1 CMNPQSDYK
10 TVRQSAKDALKRIE
24 QIAPSSSETFS
35 ILIRRISL
43 TIINKDLIP
52 FLVTKLKSAHSELQ
66 NENSIVAHE
75 LFKDIS
81 SRFPAILKPH
91 VDQLIR
97 ALKED
102 DDLLIVDDSLEAL
115 SKLSIAFPD
124 ETPQDKESIQR
135 LMDYALEGSCLQAKF
150 AAIVLSHIRHK
161 QQICGELLK
170 KIVPKLSI
178 TSPNILAHL
187 SVLSQCA
194 LYSPKIYEEKGD
206 AITNFIVKQ
215 LIMKSNHKA
224 IESEV
229 DWVDDDELDDECK
242 AKVLG
247 LKVLVNRS
255 VAVSETE
262 VAANVAMPVFKL
274 LWTLIRGGGEILPD
288 KSTSRLRLAAARSI
302 LKLTQKKIYDG
313 MITVEQFQ
321 ELALMIQDPCY
332 QVRLA
337 FASRLVKYC
346 GGYQLHARFLS
357 IFFLIAHDPM
367 KEIKDMVKVF
377 LIRYSQTARTIR
389 SDNSML
395 IDMTLVRLIHL
406 LSHHPDFS
414 CEPAGL
420 REFTVYINFFLDTIA
435 DRENIQ
441 FLFHI
446 ATRLKQVRDAQ
457 SLDQCENIYTLS
469 DLTQYL
475 IQAKC
480 KAHSWSSASFP
491 GQSQLP
497 PELFKNIPNAEVASE
512 IMKKNYIPNEFL
524 KELEKTHGSSQIRSE
539 KASKKGRPKSTVQTP
554 TKKRKVNPESPTRT

>member
-1 CMNPQSDYK
+1 HDTRLYKLIRDCMDPQSDYK
-10 TVRQSAKDALKRIE
+10 TVRQSAKDVLKRIE
-24 QIAPSSSETFS
+24 QIAPPSLETFS

-52 FLVTKLKSAHSELQ
+52 FLVTKLKSTHSELQ
-66 NENSIVAHE
+66 SENSIVAHE

-91 VDQLIR
+91 IEQLIR

-102 DDLLIVDDSLEAL
+102 EDSLIVDDSLEAL

-150 AAIVLSHIRHK
+150 ATIVLSHARHK
-161 QQICGELLK
+161 QQICGELLN

-187 SVLSQCA
+187 SVLSQCV
-194 LYSPKIYEEKGD
+194 LYSPKIYEEKSD
-206 AITNFIVKQ
+206 VITNFVVKQ
-215 LIMKSNHKA
+215 LIMKSNYKA
-224 IESEV
+224 ILESEV

-242 AKVLG
+242 TKVLG
-247 LKVLVNRS
+247 LKVLVNRL

-262 VAANVAMPVFKL
+262 AAADVAKPVFKL

-302 LKLTQKKIYDG
+302 LKLVQKKIYDG

-321 ELALMIQDPCY
+321 ELALMIQDPCH

-377 LIRYSQTARTIR
+377 LSRYSQTARTIR

-395 IDMTLVRLIHL
+395 IDMTLARLIHL

-414 CEPAGL
+414 CELAGL
-420 REFTVYINFFLDTIA
+420 REFTIYIDFFLDTIA
-435 DRENIQ
+435 NRENIQ

-446 ATRLKQVRDAQ
+446 ATRLKQVRDSQ

-469 DLTQYL
+469 DLAQYL

-480 KAHSWSSASFP
+480 KAHSWPLAPFL
-491 GQSQLP
+491 GQSTLP

-524 KELEKTHGSSQIRSE
+524 RELEKTHGSSQIKGE
-539 KASKKGRPKSTVQTP
+539 K
-554 TKKRKVNPESPTRT
+554 